1 MVEEPAN
8 AEDVYTRIKK
18 DIFHAFHMIPISV
31 NHGHRPG
38 FLRSLHDHIMR
49 WDPLVK
55 NSVNTVCQQVYNVSF
70 DEMLIRNPRYIAAR
84 TPRYVPPPSV
94 LVPAIEHI
102 FNMFGNAKDAST
114 GAPLFT
120 KQAWKKA
127 GAVLELAR
135 QGYLSDLDGVVL
147 YERAGVDKDGLQL
160 WKCLRGTNKVE
171 GGPHGDIY
179 RKFGAIHGG
188 YILFIH
194 SQYTWLKILNSWSTF
209 NCKFIDRSSYLV

>member
-1 MVEEPAN
+1 MGRVPC
-8 AEDVYTRIKK
+8 
-18 DIFHAFHMIPISV
+18 HAKQWPTPTS
-31 NHGHRPG
+31 
-38 FLRSLHDHIMR
+38 
-49 WDPLVK
+49 
-55 NSVNTVCQQVYNVSF
+55 SVNTVCQQVYNISF
-70 DEMLIRNPRYIAAR
+70 DEMLIHNPRYIAAC
-84 TPRYVPPPSV
+84 TPHYVPPPSV

-120 KQAWKKA
+120 KHAWQKA

-147 YERAGVDKDGLQL
+147 YEQAGVDKDGLLL
-160 WKCLRGTNKVE
+160 WKCLQGTNKVE

-179 RKFGAIHGG
+179 CKFGAIHGG
-188 YILFIH
+188 YISFIH
-194 SQYTWLKILNSWSTF
+194 SQYTWLKNLNSWSTF